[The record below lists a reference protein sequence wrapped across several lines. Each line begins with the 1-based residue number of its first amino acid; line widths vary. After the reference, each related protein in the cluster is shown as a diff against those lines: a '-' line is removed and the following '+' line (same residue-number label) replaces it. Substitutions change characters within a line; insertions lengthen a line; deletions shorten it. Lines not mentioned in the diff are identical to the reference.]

1 MRPPLQAL
9 GLGAIR
15 ARWLAV
21 RDLCTA
27 HLEPQLQGGRMGAM
41 QAVKAEKPVV
51 ARRLHDGSGEVEVE
65 EVEFRAPPSLIPL
78 GFGPP

>member
-1 MRPPLQAL
+1 
-9 GLGAIR
+9 
-15 ARWLAV
+15 
-21 RDLCTA
+21 
-27 HLEPQLQGGRMGAM
+27 MGAM

-51 ARRLHDGSGEVEVE
+51 ARRLHGGSGEVEVE

>member
-1 MRPPLQAL
+1 MPTSGDQDGFAGR
-9 GLGAIR
+9 I
-15 ARWLAV
+15 
-21 RDLCTA
+21 
-27 HLEPQLQGGRMGAM
+27 RMGAM

-51 ARRLHDGSGEVEVE
+51 ARRLHGGSGEVEVE